1 VKETATVVLDAV
13 GVTEV
18 HETAQERLELLVRI
32 GLHDHAHVSGC
43 VTWRSPSRALHP
55 IERIILQT

>member
-1 VKETATVVLDAV
+1 MVLDTV

-55 IERIILQT
+55 LERIILQT